1 VNTKSLPYIGINGL
15 ARNHGMGNMDLRFA
29 GIAGL
34 AAIAVVATGLASQ
47 ARAADVVEGGANVL
61 DPQPISQQRPAV
73 DGLNFQL
80 SGLTGAIGGYTNS
93 MFMATI
99 ATPIPYFEQFGAQT
113 DLAIGS
119 FDSSYVS
126 SAAALHLFWRDPS
139 IGLLG
144 IYGDWSY
151 INPEHAGRVAFE
163 GAWYNGRWSL
173 DVMAGVQFG
182 QHVYTD
188 FVDEID
194 LSYYF
199 TDNLKTSLG
208 HRLTSRGNVGNFSF
222 EWMPDNMPG
231 WSVFGQAETGED
243 EYHAAWIGLRYA
255 FGTGTS
261 NTLIDRDRN
270 ASALVRIPRNIASVT
285 RCGEVPELI
294 EGDWWSHTLKHELC
308 ADEAELKRLNADM
321 VKK

>member
-1 VNTKSLPYIGINGL
+1 MGIMGTRIGGTAAFAIAAL
-15 ARNHGMGNMDLRFA
+15 IGMG
-29 GIAGL
+29 
-34 AAIAVVATGLASQ
+34 AASG
-47 ARAADVVEGGANVL
+47 ARAADAIEGGANVL

-80 SGLTGAIGGYTNS
+80 SGLTGAIGGYANS

-99 ATPIPYFEQFGAQT
+99 ATPVPVFEQFGVQA
-113 DLAIGS
+113 DLAIGNY
-119 FDSSYVS
+119 DADYIS
-126 SAAALHLFWRDPS
+126 SAAALHIFWRDPS

-151 INPEHAGRVAFE
+151 INPEHAGRVAVE

-188 FVDEID
+188 FVDEVD

-199 TDNLKTSLG
+199 TDNLKASIG
-208 HRLTSRGNVGNFSF
+208 HRLISRGNVANFSF
-222 EWMPDNMPG
+222 EWMPEAAPG

-255 FGTGTS
+255 FGTGS
-261 NTLIDRDRN
+261 ANTLIERDRN
-270 ASALVRIPRNIASVT
+270 SNALVRIPRNIASVT
-285 RCGEVPELI
+285 RCGELPELI

-308 ADEAELKRLNADM
+308 TDEGELKRLNADM
-321 VKK
+321 VQK